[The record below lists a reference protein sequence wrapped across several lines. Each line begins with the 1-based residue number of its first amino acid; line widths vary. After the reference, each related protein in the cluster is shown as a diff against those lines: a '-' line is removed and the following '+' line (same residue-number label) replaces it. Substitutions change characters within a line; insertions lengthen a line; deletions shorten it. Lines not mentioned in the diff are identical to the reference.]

1 VQIPEAIIQRLAKAP
16 DPLEEGI
23 RIAAEQVRQARQ
35 ICNGVHLM
43 AVKTEHLI
51 PRILDEAGIPPL
63 SN

>member
-1 VQIPEAIIQRLAKAP
+1 
-16 DPLEEGI
+16 
-23 RIAAEQVRQARQ
+23 VRQARQ